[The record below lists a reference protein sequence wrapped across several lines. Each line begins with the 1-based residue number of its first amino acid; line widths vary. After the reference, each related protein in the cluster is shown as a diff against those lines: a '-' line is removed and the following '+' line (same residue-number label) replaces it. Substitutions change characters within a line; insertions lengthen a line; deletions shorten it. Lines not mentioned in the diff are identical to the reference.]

1 MCVYIRILS
10 NFELWS
16 SKLDSQDVYMY
27 IQICLHVTIFLRH
40 TLYIYIYAHP
50 AHDPRFS
57 VASVDHG
64 GGGG

>member
-1 MCVYIRILS
+1 MVLQAGQPRCIHVHTDLFARNNIPKAHSIYI
-10 NFELWS
+10 
-16 SKLDSQDVYMY
+16 
-27 IQICLHVTIFLRH
+27 
-40 TLYIYIYAHP
+40 YIYIYAHP